1 VPHHVVGKEPDGA
14 ALEARQ
20 AGDGDRLEAAEKIA
34 ERIERITVG
43 EPLGVAVRVAERQAA
58 VLGRQD
64 KTRLRPEERIA
75 GPCLAA
81 LN

>member
-1 VPHHVVGKEPDGA
+1 VPHHVVGKESDGA

-34 ERIERITVG
+34 ERVERIAIG
-43 EPLGVAVRVAERQAA
+43 ESLGVAVRVAERQTV
-58 VLGRQD
+58 VLSRQD
-64 KTRLRPEERIA
+64 KPRLRPEERIA
-75 GPCLAA
+75 RPRLAA

>member
-20 AGDGDRLEAAEKIA
+20 AGDGDRLEAPEKIA
-34 ERIERITVG
+34 ERVERIAIG
-43 EPLGVAVRVAERQAA
+43 EPLGVAVRVAERQTV

-64 KTRLRPEERIA
+64 KPRLRPEERIA
-75 GPCLAA
+75 RPRLAA
-81 LN
+81 LD